1 MKRTLFFMLLS
12 ACLSATAAWAD
23 EGEYDISLM
32 NAGTLLDQ
40 IGVEN
45 IEKVY
50 GLKVSGDL
58 NGTDILTIRKMTNL
72 RCLDMENA
80 NIVNGGLSYYE
91 DYITSQNTVEH
102 IFSGRKRIWRK

>member
-1 MKRTLFFMLLS
+1 MLLS
-12 ACLSATAAWAD
+12 AWLFSPAAWAD